1 MLAMNQ
7 LAQAYQT
14 EVELAP
20 EVESPSEKVLRLAM
34 ELPASAPE
42 LEREALRVES
52 LLEQMEDPATEEG
65 AQMLDQLAEIFENQI
80 EAIYGLLN
88 AEVQEDYDWS
98 CAMLVQTHS
107 QLSSLEEQVEA
118 TQETQPLFA

>member
-7 LAQAYQT
+7 LAKAYEY
-14 EVELAP
+14 EVEVP
-20 EVESPSEKVLRLAM
+20 VTESPSEKVLRLAM

-42 LEREALRVES
+42 LEREALRVEA
-52 LLEQMEDPATEEG
+52 LLESMEEPATEEG
-65 AQMLDQLAEIFENQI
+65 AAMLDQLAEIFESQI

-98 CAMLVQTHS
+98 CEVLVQTHS
-107 QLSSLEEQVEA
+107 LLSHLEEQVESA
-118 TQETQPLFA
+118 QETQPLFA